1 MAGSTPGLY
10 KQGPANRPSWP
21 WSFAENT
28 KKICQRFSLALRM
41 RFVAAVFLT
50 SFWRTCFD
58 NGDELE
64 LKPEILSSIYLPA
77 SESVFHALN
86 IIQHVDGC
94 SSSESCSCQL
104 GSPGHDK
111 AIKTCPSKP
120 RPGFIEGDVQVMFCQ
135 VDL

>member
-1 MAGSTPGLY
+1 MCSASFRANIHSHFEEERQLKHRGRLKGSTSCRY

-21 WSFAENT
+21 WSYEEKMKNKSAKDSAWP
-28 KKICQRFSLALRM
+28 KKDTEWQQLI
-41 RFVAAVFLT
+41 T

-94 SSSESCSCQL
+94 S
-104 GSPGHDK
+104 
-111 AIKTCPSKP
+111 
-120 RPGFIEGDVQVMFCQ
+120 
-135 VDL
+135 